1 MASDWIETVG
11 AMEVVGLWAVA
22 DEVRVS
28 VTAVRIEILSDRTWD
43 LGDERRQFVE
53 KLFQPFGCC
62 LF

>member
-1 MASDWIETVG
+1 MASDRIETVG
-11 AMEVVGLWAVA
+11 AME
-22 DEVRVS
+22 

-53 KLFQPFGCC
+53 KLFRPFGCC